1 MYMYKDP
8 TFVSTSQ
15 NTSVEFLHIP
25 LSSLP
30 EVTKRRGQQGRKS
43 ACVHVLPGTKK
54 LYLEK
59 TDK

>member
-1 MYMYKDP
+1 MYKDP

-15 NTSVEFLHIP
+15 NTTVEFLHIP

-30 EVTKRRGQQGRKS
+30 AVTKHTEQRGRKS

-54 LYLEK
+54 LDLEK